1 MIILNKNVRKTF
13 VNDPLH
19 PQYFDYF
26 CSVAPIQTRVS
37 NFSTMDD
44 GAVKAQVLI
53 LFWALYHQYP
63 AWKHAGGKKLW
74 LRRFPICRKVCFQTK
89 RPTLYR
95 ESWARCT
102 GVRWVY
108 QTVMSGAENRERVC
122 CMRVFNLIISCSFQF
137 EDKGAIFLRSSR
149 NQQKKRKV
157 KRKAS
162 EGSIEPL
169 RGKPSYK
176 KSFLCVS
183 SSASSILSIVIW

>member
-74 LRRFPICRKVCFQTK
+74 LRRFPICRKVCFETK

-122 CMRVFNLIISCSFQF
+122 CMRVFNLNVRQGKCQRLFVEVHKYCDISSVWP
-137 EDKGAIFLRSSR
+137 SSDVHR
-149 NQQKKRKV
+149 AFWLHEQV
-157 KRKAS
+157 G
-162 EGSIEPL
+162 EE
-169 RGKPSYK
+169 
-176 KSFLCVS
+176 C
-183 SSASSILSIVIW
+183 